1 MGSDGCHV
9 CGQHA
14 PPLRDR
20 YYHNLRVFY
29 WISVNFTVIK
39 ISNTAW
45 TARSFPLSI
54 PKIPHNKT
62 ETKHCEYTQIRGC
75 VLLPSGRAAVP
86 CVTTPFNL
94 NFPAAV
100 CGVGGGWWGRCSRW
114 HQPPPS
120 SIKLCV
126 PSLLVYSVSLSV
138 VCQSQKRRAES
149 FTAQ

>member
-1 MGSDGCHV
+1 MWT
-9 CGQHA
+9 A
-14 PPLRDR
+14 RTPLRDR

-75 VLLPSGRAAVP
+75 VLLPLGPCGRALRNNPVQFEFSGR
-86 CVTTPFNL
+86 
-94 NFPAAV
+94 
-100 CGVGGGWWGRCSRW
+100 GVWGGGGVVGEVLAVAVQRWRRVHIYIYISREEDEAYT
-114 HQPPPS
+114 PDN
-120 SIKLCV
+120 V
-126 PSLLVYSVSLSV
+126 RT
-138 VCQSQKRRAES
+138 VCKG
-149 FTAQ
+149 